1 VLIQHCQHEA
11 LFFVRRVLGFP
22 PVQSQQDID
31 CEGRHSLVAVDFRV
45 RVRDSI
51 ERLEV
56 GIGRRPALVERQDSK
71 MNTPIFE
78 PDESRRAES
87 VLARFL
93 AWTNEREGLQLETY
107 ADLHDWS
114 IDSIDRFWESVWD
127 FCDVIGERG
136 ERTLV
141 GGEDMLGARF
151 FPDAKLNFA
160 ENLLRRRDDGDAM
173 VFWSEDRLKTR
184 MSWRELHANVSR
196 TAQALRAAGVRKGDR
211 VAAFMPN
218 MPETVVAMLAAA
230 SLGATWASCSP
241 DFGETALLDR
251 FGQIEPSVLFACD
264 GYFYSGKQI
273 DVLPKLAAI
282 AGKLDSVRTV
292 VVHPLLREAVGEA
305 HSTGETVNAVLYDD
319 FIADFEVRD
328 IEFERMPFRHPL
340 YILFSSGT
348 TGAPK
353 CIVHSVGGTLLQHL
367 KEHQLQTDI
376 RPGDRVFYFTT
387 CTWMMWNWL
396 VSALASEATLL
407 LYDGS
412 PFHPSGEI
420 LFDYADAENMTQ
432 FGTSAKFI
440 DALKKQDVRPRQTH
454 DLSSVRLMA
463 STGSPL
469 VAESFDFVYE
479 HIKPDL
485 YLASIAGG
493 TDIVSCFVLG
503 NPLTPVY
510 RGEIPG
516 PGLGMAVEIW
526 DDEGKPVIEQKGEL
540 VCTRAFPSMPVGFWG
555 DESGKKYRSAYFES
569 FPGVWAHGDFAEITR
584 HGGFIIHGRSDATLN
599 PGGVRI
605 GTAEIYRQVEQ
616 IEAVLESLAIGQ
628 TWDDD
633 VRVVLFVVLREGVQ
647 LTDELIVEMRTRIH
661 RGASPRHVPAKIVQ
675 VADIPRTKSGKISE
689 LAVRD
694 IVEGRGVRNR
704 GALANPEALEL
715 FRNLPEL
722 DT

>member
-1 VLIQHCQHEA
+1 MSAPLYEP
-11 LFFVRRVLGFP
+11 GE
-22 PVQSQQDID
+22 SQRS
-31 CEGRHSLVAVDFRV
+31 GSL
-45 RVRDSI
+45 
-51 ERLEV
+51 
-56 GIGRRPALVERQDSK
+56 
-71 MNTPIFE
+71 
-78 PDESRRAES
+78 
-87 VLARFL
+87 LAGFL
-93 AWTNEREGLQLETY
+93 ATVNEREGLTLESY
-107 ADLHDWS
+107 PDLHRWS
-114 IDSIDRFWESVWD
+114 ITEIDTFWKCVWD
-127 FCDVIGERG
+127 YCGVIGDPG
-136 ERTLV
+136 ERVLEN
-141 GGEDMLGARF
+141 GGDMLGARF
-151 FPDAKLNFA
+151 FPDASLNFA

-173 VFWSEDRLKTR
+173 VFWCEDRLRAR
-184 MSWRELHANVSR
+184 MSWRELHAGVSR
-196 TAQALRAAGVRKGDR
+196 TAQALKEAGVGKGDR

-218 MPETVVAMLAAA
+218 VPETVVAMLATT

-241 DFGETALLDR
+241 DFGETAVLDR
-251 FGQIEPSVLFACD
+251 FGQIEPTVLFACD
-264 GYFYSGKQI
+264 GYFYAGKEI
-273 DVLPKLAAI
+273 NVLEKLAGI
-282 AGKLDSVRTV
+282 SKRLESVQTV
-292 VVHPLLREAVGEA
+292 VVLPFLSAALGKAP
-305 HSTGETVNAVLYDD
+305 STGDVPNAVLYDD
-319 FIADFEVRD
+319 FVAGFEAGD
-328 IEFERMPFRHPL
+328 IEFTRVPFRHPL

-367 KEHQLQTDI
+367 KEHKLQTDI

-420 LFDYADAENMTQ
+420 LFDYADSERMTQ

-440 DALKKQDVRPRQTH
+440 DALNKQGIRPRETH
-454 DLSSVRLMA
+454 DLESVRLMA

-469 VAESFDFVYE
+469 VPESFDFVYE
-479 HIKPDL
+479 HIKTDM

-503 NPLTPVY
+503 NMLTPVR

-516 PGLGMAVEIW
+516 PGLGMAAEIW
-526 DDEGKPVIEQKGEL
+526 NDAGKRVVEEKGEL
-540 VCTRAFPSMPVGFWG
+540 VCTRPFPSMPVGFFG
-555 DESGKKYRSAYFES
+555 DDGGEKYRAAYFET
-569 FPGVWAHGDFAEITR
+569 FPGVWAHGDFAEETE

-616 IEAVLESLAIGQ
+616 IDAVLESIAIGQ

-633 VRVVLFVVLREGVQ
+633 VRIVLFVVLREGKT
-647 LTDELIVEMRTRIH
+647 LTEELIDDIRKRIRH
-661 RGASPRHVPAKIVQ
+661 GASPRHVPARIVQ

-694 IVEGRGVRNR
+694 IVEGRDVKNK
-704 GALANPEALEL
+704 GALANPKALEL
-715 FRNLPEL
+715 YRDLPQL
-722 DT
+722 QS